1 MYMHVY
7 RWFIDPASIT
17 KEATLHQ
24 NVATSIH
31 HLHVLNKTCEE
42 CCIILDWFEWTFT
55 CVYSLN
61 ILRII

>member
-1 MYMHVY
+1 MSHSICVAGLLIFYVHVMEVHAWNVSTNNYVHVY

-31 HLHVLNKTCEE
+31 HLH
-42 CCIILDWFEWTFT
+42 
-55 CVYSLN
+55 
-61 ILRII
+61 